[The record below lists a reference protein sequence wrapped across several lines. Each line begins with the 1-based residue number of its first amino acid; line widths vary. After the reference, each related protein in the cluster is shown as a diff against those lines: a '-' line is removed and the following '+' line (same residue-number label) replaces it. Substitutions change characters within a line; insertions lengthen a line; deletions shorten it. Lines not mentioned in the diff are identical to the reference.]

1 MSNNIEMW
9 KPVVGYEG
17 LYEVSNF
24 GRVRSLKRTRK
35 GKCESE
41 CGVKERILKQ
51 SEHTKGYLV
60 CGLSKDGKLKYF
72 KVHRL
77 VAEAFIPNPDNKPC
91 IDHINACKSDNRVDN
106 IRWVSHKE
114 NSNNPLTREKFLSK
128 IKHRNKKD
136 RHLSVL

>member
-1 MSNNIEMW
+1 MSNNIEIW

-17 LYEVSNF
+17 LYEVSSF

-41 CGVKERILKQ
+41 CGVKERLLKP
-51 SEHTKGYLV
+51 SKHTKGYLV

-77 VAEAFIPNPDNKPC
+77 VAVAFLPNHDNKPE
-91 IDHINACKSDNRVDN
+91 IDHINTDKTDNRVEN
-106 IRWVSHKE
+106 LRWATPKE
-114 NSNNPLTREKFLSK
+114 NTNNPLTRVKYLSK
-128 IKHRNKKD
+128 LKYRNKK
-136 RHLSVL
+136 RTAI

>member
-1 MSNNIEMW
+1 MSNNIEIW

-17 LYEVSNF
+17 LYEVSSF

-41 CGVKERILKQ
+41 CGVKERLLKP
-51 SEHTKGYLV
+51 SKHTKGYLV

-77 VAEAFIPNPDNKPC
+77 VAVAFLPNHDNKPE
-91 IDHINACKSDNRVDN
+91 IDHINTDKTDNRVEN
-106 IRWVSHKE
+106 LRWVTPKE
-114 NSNNPLTREKFLSK
+114 NTNNPLTRVKYLSK
-128 IKHRNKKD
+128 LKHRNKK
-136 RHLSVL
+136 RTAI